1 MIELSQAR
9 TKRLTAIHG
18 WSAVLLGLLLYA
30 VVATGAVAVFS
41 EEIGRWSAG
50 EVQDRPVLS
59 RDIDAL
65 VQRLS
70 AEVDPA
76 FREEIGIWSGE
87 GDDFFAFFHTHRI
100 DPKDGELDDYGTLF
114 RVNAATGETLSRA
127 EGFIWDDRSAWDTT
141 PLSSFFVQLHVQLY
155 LPNPWGLILTGVLGL
170 MMMAAVVSG
179 VLIHRHVIRDLFLA
193 ERPGGR
199 LAGVRDRH
207 ALSSTWSIPF
217 AFLLAF
223 TGSFFSF
230 AGTIGLPIVA
240 TVAFQGD
247 QEAMSD
253 RLYEPPVAENTL
265 PARTASLDAFVAE
278 STARTG
284 TAPYFIDVSHPGR
297 ADARVTVW
305 HDPGDGGLGWI
316 GNRYAGASQAFI
328 GRSLNIGTEPSLGN
342 TLYGLMA
349 PLHFGHFGGLL
360 SKAVWGALGVSM
372 CFVIIS
378 GFRLWVRRRSE
389 QLLWQR
395 FGLAVVITGYGLP
408 VAMLVSAWGFFLS
421 RPAGDPHFWTP
432 ASFFAAAVL
441 LILHGAW
448 TGSADRL
455 GPLYLRMLGLLCLSL
470 PPLRLATGGL
480 DWAAA
485 LMARQTDIITLDLL
499 LLVAGVVILAV
510 GRRQRLASRPGA
522 GNLRLEPAE

>member
-50 EVQDRPVLS
+50 EVQDQPVLS

-87 GDDFFAFFHTHRI
+87 GDDFFAFFHTHRMH
-100 DPKDGELDDYGTLF
+100 PEDGELADYGTLF
-114 RVNAATGETLSRA
+114 RVNAVTGETLDRA
-127 EGFIWDDRSAWDTT
+127 DGFIWDDRSAWDTT
-141 PLSSFFVQLHVQLY
+141 PLSTFFVQLHVQLY
-155 LPNPWGLILTGVLGL
+155 LPNPWGLILTGILGL

-247 QEAMSD
+247 QEAMAE

-265 PARTASLDAFVAE
+265 PARTASLDALVAD

-297 ADARVTVW
+297 ADARVTIW

-328 GRSLNIGTEPSLGN
+328 GRALNIGTEPSLGN

-360 SKAVWGALGVSM
+360 SKAIWGALGVSM

-378 GFRLWVRRRSE
+378 GFRLWVRRRSQE
-389 QLLWQR
+389 RLWQR
-395 FGLAVVITGYGLP
+395 FGLAVVVTGYGLP
-408 VAMLVSAWGFFLS
+408 VAMLVSAWGFFLT

-448 TGSADRL
+448 DGRADRL
-455 GPLYLRMLGLLCLSL
+455 GPLYQRMLGLLCLSL

-480 DWAAA
+480 DWASA
-485 LMARQTDIITLDLL
+485 LMAGQTDIVTLDLL
-499 LLVAGVVILAV
+499 LLLAGVVILAV
-510 GRRQRLASRPGA
+510 ERRQRLGGRAA
-522 GNLRLEPAE
+522 GRVRLEPAE